1 MVDTS
6 GSVDAVSLQYARAI
20 VESVIEECSPS
31 AVTVYYFDSK
41 VASVDRFG
49 RGESLTWKPQGG
61 GGTDFCPA
69 LDAIDKD
76 GNAVCIVCITDLDG
90 TLPDTPPAMPVI
102 WLCTTDNVAP
112 FGETVPLDR

>member
-1 MVDTS
+1 MSVS
-6 GSVDAVSLQYARAI
+6 IGYGGSYTLQEIIGDAETDFSQGEGVS
-20 VESVIEECSPS
+20 
-31 AVTVYYFDSK
+31 
-41 VASVDRFG
+41 
-49 RGESLTWKPQGG
+49 QGG